1 MDNVSITI
9 VAILLF
15 LFAWFGVMIITTKPK
30 EEEKEER
37 VEKVEKVEKAGEKNE
52 IEIYKKRIEELEGK
66 IKKIEEERPAN
77 EKLLS
82 WLTELYRENEILRM
96 RLSQVGNPTGDLM
109 KYENEKLLQELESH
123 KKKIGELENEIREL
137 KNSINY
143 YRDLVS
149 KLQGSYTV
157 LNKYNYRVCIRDIE
171 TGEYKYE
178 LVKLPHD
185 FDPFNPSYITG
196 DGIEVYEEY
205 GIRIPTKLGDII
217 REEFKKDIFNE
228 IEFK

>member
-1 MDNVSITI
+1 MDNISITI

-30 EEEKEER
+30 EESKEKEEQKQG
-37 VEKVEKVEKAGEKNE
+37 VGNE
-52 IEIYKKRIEELEGK
+52 VEIYKKRIEELEKK

-77 EKLLS
+77 EKLLT

-96 RLSQVGNPTGDLM
+96 RVAHMENLPKQ
-109 KYENEKLLQELESH
+109 ENEIESY
-123 KKKIGELENEIREL
+123 KKKILELENEIKEL

-178 LVKLPHD
+178 LVKLPPD
-185 FDPFNPSYITG
+185 FDPFNPTYITR

-217 REEFKKDIFNE
+217 REEFKKDVFKE

>member
-1 MDNVSITI
+1 
-9 VAILLF
+9 
-15 LFAWFGVMIITTKPK
+15 MIITTKPK
-30 EEEKEER
+30 EEEKKE
-37 VEKVEKVEKAGEKNE
+37 EKVEMVEEKSE
-52 IEIYKKRIEELEGK
+52 IDIYKKRIEELEEK
-66 IKKIEEERPAN
+66 IKKIEEEKPAD
-77 EKLLS
+77 EKLLT
-82 WLTELYRENEILRM
+82 WLGELYRENEILRM
-96 RLSQVGNPTGDLM
+96 KLSHIENFTPKGDLM

-123 KKKIGELENEIREL
+123 KKKIGELENEIKEL

-185 FDPFNPSYITG
+185 FDPFNPTYITR

-217 REEFKKDIFNE
+217 REEFKKDIFKE